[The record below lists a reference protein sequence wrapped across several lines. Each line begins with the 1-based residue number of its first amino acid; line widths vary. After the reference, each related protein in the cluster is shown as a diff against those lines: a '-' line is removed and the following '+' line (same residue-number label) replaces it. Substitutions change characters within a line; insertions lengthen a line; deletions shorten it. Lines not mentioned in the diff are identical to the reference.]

1 MVVVSLLALCSKR
14 NEVGLMVK
22 KKMPLQMGGYWAVL
36 LGVAGLVGLAFVK
49 YSWLEGGFV
58 VCAAF
63 GFIFGYGLG
72 VGRGLP
78 IVPFFIFTILD
89 SGVYVRV
96 TRKREFPCMYRCK
109 HFPGLHYRDE
119 VIILFVDD
127 DFKLLSLLKGIPV
140 QPIKA

>member
-1 MVVVSLLALCSKR
+1 
-14 NEVGLMVK
+14 VGLQVK
-22 KKMPLQMGGYWAVL
+22 KKRALQMGAYWALV
-36 LGVAGLVGLAFVK
+36 LGVAGLLSLAFVK
-49 YSWLEGGFV
+49 YSWLITGFV
-58 VCAAF
+58 VCTCF

-72 VGRGLP
+72 VARGLP
-78 IVPFFIFTILD
+78 VVPFFIFTILD

-119 VIILFVDD
+119 VIILYVDD

-140 QPIKA
+140 QPIKS